1 MQEIIK
7 EANTSIFSQGDY
19 CFEFDRNDN
28 WDLLDR
34 ICEKLGGHE
43 DIWYATNIEIYEYVE
58 AYGRLIFSVD
68 GSKVYNPSALKLYF
82 QAGSQVVCV
91 KPDETISLG

>member
-1 MQEIIK
+1 MRKKYLLLVII
-7 EANTSIFSQGDY
+7 ALFSFGIINTYAEGNEHTFGDG
-19 CFEFDRNDN
+19 D
-28 WDLLDR
+28 
-34 ICEKLGGHE
+34 
-43 DIWYATNIEIYEYVE
+43 IEIYEYVE

-91 KPDETISLG
+91 KPGETISLG